1 MKNIVHTA
9 LIIFTIFLCTLKATS
24 QENENLSDTLR
35 KGAVKIFID
44 CFNCDMNYIRQEI
57 PYVNYVRDV
66 KEAEV
71 FILVT
76 GQQAGSG
83 GEQYTCTFQGLG
95 KFRSM
100 NDTLV
105 YTSNPDET
113 YTIIREKMTNL
124 MKMGL
129 MRYVARTP
137 VFSEIEINH
146 KTGLEQ
152 EQVIDRWNNWVFELQ
167 TEPQYQSEEASKR
180 LELRNSVNIRKVTP
194 DIKLEIQ
201 LDHFYNREKFI
212 EYGENDTI
220 ESTYITNEIYA
231 NNLFVKSLGD
241 HWSAGIRW
249 NVSYSTRENYDFRTE
264 ILPSV
269 EYDLFPYSESTHRQL
284 RFLYSIGYQYN
295 NYIDSTIFN
304 KLQDHLAKEVFN
316 IAYQVQKKWGAINLL
331 LVGSN
336 YLNDF
341 SKYRLELGTSIELR
355 IFKGFSLQ
363 LGGGIAYLNDQLNL
377 KKSDITEAERLLEI
391 RELATRYRIEGGI
404 GLSYTFG
411 SIYNNV
417 VNPRF
422 GSGHGFHFD

>member
-1 MKNIVHTA
+1 MKKPVHAA
-9 LIIFTIFLCTLKATS
+9 LIIFTILLFSLKATP

-35 KGAVKIFID
+35 KDAAKIFID
-44 CFNCDMNYIRQEI
+44 CFDCDLNYIRQQI

-76 GQQAGSG
+76 SQQAGSG
-83 GEQYTCTFQGLG
+83 GQQFTITFQGSG
-95 KFRSM
+95 KFNGM

-113 YTIIREKMTNL
+113 NTIIREKKTNL

-137 VFSEIEINH
+137 VFNEIEINH
-146 KTGLEQ
+146 NAGLEQ
-152 EQVIDRWNNWVFELQ
+152 EQVVDRWNNWVFELQ
-167 TEPQYQSEEASKR
+167 TEPQYESEESSKR
-180 LELRNSVNIRKVTP
+180 LELRNSVNITKVTP
-194 DIKLEIQ
+194 DIKFEIE

-212 EYGENDTI
+212 EYEETDTI
-220 ESTYITNEIYA
+220 ESTYITNEIFA
-231 NNLFVKSLGD
+231 NNLIVKSLND
-241 HWSAGIRW
+241 HWSTGVLLNA
-249 NVSYSTRENYDFRTE
+249 SSSTRENYDFRTE
-264 ILPSV
+264 ILPSI

-295 NYIDSTIFN
+295 NYIDSTIYN
-304 KLQDHLAKEVFN
+304 KLEDHLAKEVFN
-316 IAYQVQKKWGAINLL
+316 IAYQVQEKWGSINLAL
-331 LVGSN
+331 IGSN

-363 LGGGIAYLNDQLNL
+363 IGGGVAYINDQLNL
-377 KKSDITEAERLLEI
+377 KKSDITEAERFLEI

-404 GLSYTFG
+404 GLTYTFG

-422 GSGHGFHFD
+422 GSGTGFHFE